1 MIVMLSVE
9 RFYFEGKLKFFYR
22 SDPRFFEGMLLLYKF
37 QSLQALFMD
46 FISCLCINPYQ
57 DLSTEEI

>member
-9 RFYFEGKLKFFYR
+9 RFYLEGKLKFFYR